1 MYPHIP
7 FSGRISVGNRPGQ
20 AARLSPYPAERVL
33 HFSNSAQRR
42 SYTPPAR
49 PIHDPIR
56 QQLFPSPRSRSLPSD
71 PSSYSLSG
79 NTQPVINPVLGPRR
93 HSTNGQEPSRSAEP
107 LEPQSQ
113 PPDSQQDETDEDSV
127 IVSWAEV
134 VTRTTPSARTQTP
147 GRILSPLLPRLTLRT
162 RETMADARIRK
173 LDSLYPYDAND
184 PEDEPL
190 STASDNTEKMEILKY
205 RKDRAQELFRRQQA
219 TSLTE
224 AMKSMKVTATK
235 SMKDVPKF
243 HGKPGESAIAHL
255 LTVADWKDREGMDQE
270 EMKEKFSETLRDEAR
285 IWFHDQK
292 HESWE
297 ELRKAFICEFDREGK
312 SVRQLRSDWLRE
324 RFDPQREDIK
334 VFIRRFNVTAEL
346 IDMNDDAI
354 VAQLKE
360 AMPEEMIAPLF
371 DKTEKEVIEKLLISF
386 YKAKA
391 ARAQTA
397 AQNPQASNPFARL
410 YQFRALQP
418 TGNDPSERSYGEE
431 NDHLNPQR
439 TKPFKPQIYQPK
451 RRGPFPLKG
460 SRPVRKYPS
469 PPRQG
474 LNRRPLQRRYGPAM
488 RRSLRVDKPK
498 PYDPRRPQRF
508 INAKPRHPKIRDS
521 DQDRQKRY
529 DGFRCHHCK
538 ELGHWRNECP
548 WLNVKQQLDKQPPFS
563 VRVKGPEENSMGK
576 PPDQVQLLQSSLAFQ
591 EAQAAQMCN
600 NHFEFMDENENS
612 ETQQENFEGAA

>member
-7 FSGRISVGNRPGQ
+7 SSGRISVGNRPGQ

-33 HFSNSAQRR
+33 QFSNASQRR

-49 PIHDPIR
+49 PNPDPIR
-56 QQLFPSPRSRSLPSD
+56 QQLFPTPRSRSLPSD

-79 NTQPVINPVLGPRR
+79 STQPIINPILGPRR
-93 HSTNGQEPSRSAEP
+93 RNTEDS
-107 LEPQSQ
+107 SQ
-113 PPDSQQDETDEDSV
+113 PTSAGSEDQPQPGDAQLQNPGSEPAENLN
-127 IVSWAEV
+127 WAEI
-134 VTRTTPSARTQTP
+134 VTRTTPSARAQTP
-147 GRILSPLLPRLTLRT
+147 GRFLSPLLPRITLRS

-173 LDSLYPYDAND
+173 LDNLYPYDPND
-184 PEDEPL
+184 PEDESL
-190 STASDNTEKMEILKY
+190 TTASDNTEKMEILKY
-205 RKDRAQELFRRQQA
+205 RKERAQERDRREQA
-219 TSLTE
+219 KTLTE
-224 AMKSMKVTATK
+224 AMKSMRVTATK

-243 HGKPGESAIAHL
+243 HGKSGESAIAHL

-292 HESWE
+292 HDTWE
-297 ELRKAFICEFDREGK
+297 ELRKSFICEFDREGK

-324 RFDPQREDIK
+324 RFDPHKEDIK

-346 IDMNDDAI
+346 IDMNEDAI

-371 DKTEKEVIEKLLISF
+371 DKTDKEVIEKLLISF

-397 AQNPQASNPFARL
+397 SQNPQASNPFARL
-410 YQFRALQP
+410 YQFRTLQP
-418 TGNDPSERSYGEE
+418 VANGAELEGNYEREE
-431 NDHLNPQR
+431 EDQFNPQR
-439 TKPFKPQIYQPK
+439 AKPFKPQIYQPK
-451 RRGPFPLKG
+451 RRGSFPLKG
-460 SRPVRKYPS
+460 NRPLRKYPMT
-469 PPRQG
+469 PRSTPTRG
-474 LNRRPLQRRYGPAM
+474 LVRKRFGPVQRRNA
-488 RRSLRVDKPK
+488 RIDKTR
-498 PYDPRRPQRF
+498 PYDPRRPQKF

-548 WLNVKQQLDKQPPFS
+548 WLNVKQQLEKQPPFS
-563 VRVKGPEENSMGK
+563 VRVNGSDNSSLGK
-576 PPDQVQLLQSSLAFQ
+576 QPDQVQILQNSLAFQ
-591 EAQAAQMCN
+591 EAQAARLCEDQ
-600 NHFEFMDENENS
+600 FEMIDENRNTEDQSEN
-612 ETQQENFEGAA
+612 

>member
-7 FSGRISVGNRPGQ
+7 SSGRISVGNRPGQ
-20 AARLSPYPAERVL
+20 AARLSPYPSERVY

-49 PIHDPIR
+49 PSLDAVR
-56 QQLFPSPRSRSLPSD
+56 QQLFPSPRSQSLPTN
-71 PSSYSLSG
+71 PTSYSPSG
-79 NTQPVINPVLGPRR
+79 STQPVINPILGQRR
-93 HSTNGQEPSRSAEP
+93 HSADQG
-107 LEPQSQ
+107 SQ
-113 PPDSQQDETDEDSV
+113 PRLTAPLNPQPGSQDQVQPQDQPAGTSA
-127 IVSWAEV
+127 ILNWAAV
-134 VTRTTPSARTQTP
+134 VTRTTPSARAQLP
-147 GRILSPLLPRLTLRT
+147 GRNLSPVIPRVTLRT

-173 LDSLYPYDAND
+173 LDTLFPYDPND
-184 PEDEPL
+184 PEDENL
-190 STASDNTEKMEILKY
+190 SAANDNAEKMEILKY
-205 RKDRAQELFRRQQA
+205 RKERAQELSRQEQ
-219 TSLTE
+219 TRNLTE

-255 LTVADWKDREGMDQE
+255 LTVADWKEREGMHHE
-270 EMKEKFSETLRDEAR
+270 EMKERFSETLRDEAR

-292 HESWE
+292 HSSWE
-297 ELRKAFICEFDREGK
+297 ELRKSFICEFDREGK

-324 RFDPQREDIK
+324 RFDPHKEDIK

-346 IDMNDDAI
+346 IDMNEDAI

-371 DKTEKEVIEKLLISF
+371 DKTDKEVVEKLLISF

-397 AQNPQASNPFARL
+397 AANPQASNPFARL
-410 YQFRALQP
+410 YQFRTLQP
-418 TGNDPSERSYGEE
+418 SNDEGQERSYEREE
-431 NDHLNPQR
+431 EDQFNPQR
-439 TKPFKPQIYQPK
+439 SKPFKPQIYQPK
-451 RRGPFPLKG
+451 RRGAVPLKG
-460 SRPVRKYPS
+460 RPGVRKYPLTPRPPLNRGLMRRRFS
-469 PPRQG
+469 PPS
-474 LNRRPLQRRYGPAM
+474 RPQARM
-488 RRSLRVDKPK
+488 DRVK
-498 PYDPRRPQRF
+498 PYDPRRRQKF
-508 INAKPRHPKIRDS
+508 INAKPRVPKIRDS

-548 WLNVKQQLDKQPPFS
+548 WINVKQQLDKQPPFS
-563 VRVKGPEENSMGK
+563 VRVKGPDDGPSK
-576 PPDQVQLLQSSLAFQ
+576 LQQDQVQMLQSSLAFQ

-600 NHFEFMDENENS
+600 DHFEMIDENENS
-612 ETQQENFEGAA
+612 VDQQEN